1 MEVVE
6 ETLQPE
12 GAQEG
17 YTLSVKLEDEHVTV
31 NILATTYFGARSVI
45 YYVKA
50 RKYIHHIFSD
60 MPLKH
65 FFKWLPGTPSLPL
78 ST

>member
-1 MEVVE
+1 MEVIE
-6 ETLQPE
+6 ETLEPE

-17 YTLSVKLEDEHVTV
+17 YTISVKLEDEHVTV
-31 NILATTYFGARSVI
+31 NILATTYLGARSVQVRQRM
-45 YYVKA
+45 YVSSN
-50 RKYIHHIFSD
+50 FSD
-60 MPLKH
+60 TRLKH